1 MLHHFNRA
9 SLAPSP
15 WKNGGGQT
23 TEIAVWPLGASLDAF
38 EWRISMATVEQDG
51 PFSQFPDVDRTL
63 AVLKGGLKLQFRDQP
78 TSVLMPGSTPVSFP
92 GDVAAKAEL
101 WGGPAHDLNVM
112 TRRGQ
117 WRCTVEGQRQS
128 FRVAAL
134 PGFAKNPTCAVI
146 LVDGSATV
154 HGALTRSSLGR
165 LDTVIVDPTI
175 EPIDVSLAPD
185 GFAYLVMLEAV

>member
-1 MLHHFNRA
+1 MQFIRA
-9 SLAPSP
+9 TNLKPTP

-23 TEIAVWPLGASLDAF
+23 TEIAVWPPGASLDAF
-38 EWRISMATVEQDG
+38 DWRISLATVERDG
-51 PFSQFPDVDRTL
+51 PFSLFPGIDRTL
-63 AVLKGGLKLQFRDQP
+63 AVLKGGLKLQFADRP
-78 TSVLMPGSTPVSFP
+78 NAVLTPGSAAVRFP
-92 GDVAAKAEL
+92 GEIAVVGEL

-112 TRRGQ
+112 TRRGH

-134 PGFAKNPTCAVI
+134 PGFAKSPCCAIV

-154 HGALTRSSLGR
+154 HSAVTRSSLGP
-165 LDTVIVDPTI
+165 LDTVIVDPTTEHLDI
-175 EPIDVSLAPD
+175 SLSPD